1 MSTPLGIFGSSGF
14 VPDRE
19 KIRQADR
26 EEKSQTLPEEPPTA
40 DEASLKAELDET
52 DNRLQQLEQEL
63 NNLIKSD
70 SVGVADRLKKE
81 LSECRRTKSGLEQ
94 QLHQCQDVHAETD
107 RRLQQLEQNFTNLVQ
122 SGSVG
127 KAKRLKRELT
137 ECMQKRAELQNKLR
151 QCRDPDSQME
161 FLNPKE
167 FAEFGRNRRQTFQP
181 ELSEA
186 KSQDLPD
193 NLDGAPEA
201 VYDNVLQKKYDDCN
215 NQLKLC
221 ELQEVT
227 LNATVKKLK
236 NELAKC
242 TEKHS
247 AKESKISELNS
258 QIADLRIVIETQ
270 KNKLAQSSNGQGET
284 NKDSTDAK
292 AELSRRVDDLQQV
305 NKTQKDEIE
314 QLNSLYVALAS
325 VNKQLGH
332 EKQRITK
339 LKQLNEVLGNS
350 ISKNV
355 AENRE
360 KQVNLEQEVG
370 HLQEEKD
377 KLHAAKESLRE
388 EKDECV
394 TTNKELVEANKG
406 LQAAN
411 KGLQEEKQK
420 LDAAKETLQVEKD
433 ELGTTN
439 KELVEANKGLQA
451 ANKGLQ
457 EEKQKLDAAKET
469 LQVAKD
475 KLDVRNNELYAGS
488 SAMRDENDK
497 YSKEINSFRT
507 KNKEL
512 VKAKK
517 DLEDQ
522 NNALGDANEEL
533 YNKNKELNEANA
545 SFEEKESRRSMS
557 PQATAVAVPIDQ
569 VPAQPG
575 LTRFIENYVKWWV
588 LAKDLTP
595 GEKGDI
601 QRTDGDL
608 DLIYNDSPLIKQ
620 PTLRDSIQVYRE
632 EVVSVLQSEWHRMK
646 GKDWQSQQNTGVFN
660 SVVNYLLSPDP
671 IDTIEDILGDF
682 EKEYQLV
689 DIIETIKSKRLPER
703 ERPIETVYNGGGES
717 KRNTEE
723 PLSTVNTG
731 ELFGTS
737 PAPPARRAA
746 PAPPPKPSAPSAPPA
761 PSAPAPSA
769 PSAPPMSD
777 DDGGGGSDVLA
788 FRRSSRLKETP
799 SGKDFYQNYTKVK
812 MKNLLRNLRD
822 NGVTLN
828 ITLSANEGQMRR
840 ELNRL
845 EGDKVIRGKIVQVL
859 ELQPVLRF

>member
-167 FAEFGRNRRQTFQP
+167 FAEFVKNRRQTFQP

-292 AELSRRVDDLQQV
+292 AELSRRVANLQQV
-305 NKTQKDEIE
+305 NKTQKDELE
-314 QLNSLYVALAS
+314 QLKSSKQEYEVALAS
-325 VNKQLGH
+325 VNEQLGY

-339 LKQLNEVLGNS
+339 LKQLNG
-350 ISKNV
+350 
-355 AENRE
+355 R
-360 KQVNLEQEVG
+360 
-370 HLQEEKD
+370 
-377 KLHAAKESLRE
+377 
-388 EKDECV
+388 
-394 TTNKELVEANKG
+394 
-406 LQAAN
+406 
-411 KGLQEEKQK
+411 
-420 LDAAKETLQVEKD
+420 
-433 ELGTTN
+433 
-439 KELVEANKGLQA
+439 
-451 ANKGLQ
+451 
-457 EEKQKLDAAKET
+457 
-469 LQVAKD
+469 
-475 KLDVRNNELYAGS
+475 
-488 SAMRDENDK
+488 
-497 YSKEINSFRT
+497 
-507 KNKEL
+507 
-512 VKAKK
+512 
-517 DLEDQ
+517 
-522 NNALGDANEEL
+522 
-533 YNKNKELNEANA
+533 
-545 SFEEKESRRSMS
+545 
-557 PQATAVAVPIDQ
+557 
-569 VPAQPG
+569 
-575 LTRFIENYVKWWV
+575 LT
-588 LAKDLTP
+588 
-595 GEKGDI
+595 
-601 QRTDGDL
+601 Q
-608 DLIYNDSPLIKQ
+608 
-620 PTLRDSIQVYRE
+620 
-632 EVVSVLQSEWHRMK
+632 
-646 GKDWQSQQNTGVFN
+646 
-660 SVVNYLLSPDP
+660 
-671 IDTIEDILGDF
+671 
-682 EKEYQLV
+682 
-689 DIIETIKSKRLPER
+689 
-703 ERPIETVYNGGGES
+703 
-717 KRNTEE
+717 
-723 PLSTVNTG
+723 
-731 ELFGTS
+731 
-737 PAPPARRAA
+737 
-746 PAPPPKPSAPSAPPA
+746 
-761 PSAPAPSA
+761 
-769 PSAPPMSD
+769 
-777 DDGGGGSDVLA
+777 
-788 FRRSSRLKETP
+788 
-799 SGKDFYQNYTKVK
+799 
-812 MKNLLRNLRD
+812 
-822 NGVTLN
+822 
-828 ITLSANEGQMRR
+828 
-840 ELNRL
+840 
-845 EGDKVIRGKIVQVL
+845 
-859 ELQPVLRF
+859 